1 MDTLLDPEF
10 VHDLLSFL
18 TEEVLIPW
26 IDTINSVNKSGNA
39 IVGGADALASP
50 PFQREPQ
57 LREFV
62 LPYVLR
68 IREHCEDEGV
78 VQNYWGESIVADP
91 EEMLEFKVE
100 CSPKGLVVQDPDL
113 AKIGP
118 ALCKAFAAEHDIT
131 LTLGVGAD
139 VMTTMTPDQIGER
152 VKHYVEIGK
161 PGGRFLL
168 YLCSVDAT
176 TPPDNLKA
184 AVAAVREH
192 GSYA

>member
-26 IDTINSVNKSGNA
+26 IDTINSVNNSGNA
-39 IVGGADALASP
+39 LVGGADALASP
-50 PFQREPQ
+50 PFQRVPQ

-100 CSPKGLVVQDPDL
+100 CSPKVLVVQDPDL

-118 ALCKAFAAEHDIT
+118 ALCKAFAEEHDIT
-131 LTLGVGAD
+131 LTMGIGAD
-139 VMTTMTPDQIGER
+139 IMTMMTPDQIGKR